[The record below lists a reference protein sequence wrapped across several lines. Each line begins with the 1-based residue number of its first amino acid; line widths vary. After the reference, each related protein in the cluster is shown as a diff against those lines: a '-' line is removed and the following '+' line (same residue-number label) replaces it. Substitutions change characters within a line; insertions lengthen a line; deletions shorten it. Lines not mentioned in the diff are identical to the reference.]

1 MISPDIPKTHTHTN
15 TTLEK
20 LIGVKRSLRR
30 GKEVQKNLQ
39 GKGWARLGKVR
50 RFLTGLQ

>member
-1 MISPDIPKTHTHTN
+1 MISPDIPKTHTNTN

-30 GKEVQKNLQ
+30 GKEVQKTNRAKA
-39 GKGWARLGKVR
+39 GPGWEK
-50 RFLTGLQ
+50 